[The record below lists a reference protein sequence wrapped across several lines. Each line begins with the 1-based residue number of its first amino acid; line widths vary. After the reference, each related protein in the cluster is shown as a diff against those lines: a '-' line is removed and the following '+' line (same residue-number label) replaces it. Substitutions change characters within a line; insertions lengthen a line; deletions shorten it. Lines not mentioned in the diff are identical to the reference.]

1 MKLIEQMK
9 ARAAAF
15 RDDKAGAT
23 NIGRVFGILLLF
35 VFIIV
40 LAEVIHQS
48 IVNSTLTGT
57 SLLIVRLIEIVFLG
71 VGIMLALKE
80 ADVL

>member
-1 MKLIEQMK
+1 MQFIQRMKDRV
-9 ARAAAF
+9 RAFAQD
-15 RDDKAGAT
+15 REGAT

-48 IVNSTLTGT
+48 IANSTLTGT
-57 SLLIVRLIEIVFLG
+57 SLLIVRLIEVVFLG
-71 VGIMLALKE
+71 VGIMLALRE